1 MTTQSPSDAVL
12 PIVLGRRVSFSDL
25 LPPNPWAIEFAYQCL
40 RMHEHAL
47 KERQASQSD
56 DDSKRPHQIIAEAYA
71 MLDRLMAKCDL
82 VGPRRERAFAYWE
95 RGLQADAVEAV
106 HYGFAERIRTDED
119 GRQVL
124 LDTLSYYL
132 QDAGYQSDQGLSL
145 YGGAALCVHLAKLAS
160 LDRNQILRDALRS
173 LAETTAAVE
182 ASSTTSAKEQTVIQA
197 AERAATTRDCMHQ
210 NGGLQEECV
219 AYADSPPSEPT
230 KLNDGTMIQYK
241 VTAPRRKR
249 RYRLRRYRKEL
260 RFLRP
265 VTSSILQELD
275 KRVPKDVGKVR
286 EIICFAI
293 GESSEQLVI
302 VTFNYDGTY
311 NVVNLGYSP
320 GMYDVERGSHN
331 IDLHWLKVLIA
342 RRLTKRRDQ
351 EGNNLA
357 AQLLI
362 RFIVHINNTLHHETG
377 PYLQFKDAWLVA
389 GPRLTLEPKR
399 SIKTILK
406 RRLSTIICTDPDV
419 PSNSTYTVSVHF
431 PIDRALADYGD
442 IRRHLLEGGDLEYS
456 YQGVFT
462 ADEALLTERFVAL
475 AWLVFNELQYELQY
489 DNLFD
494 TDSVFSARTMERSY
508 MIGSP
513 DDTARL
519 CGWSGDQ
526 CSWEISCR
534 IPSTRSRKRSI
545 VRLRKWIKHSLAVFK
560 RSVLD
565 QALWDLN
572 WSINQDKRDEMRRV
586 KLLPWAE
593 RRWGKS
599 DRELVVSLEAKLSGD
614 DGHYT
619 RLCKKAVVEHQKF
632 YDLAR
637 SFALGFRS

>member
-12 PIVLGRRVSFSDL
+12 PIVLGRRVPFSDL
-25 LPPNPWAIEFAYQCL
+25 LPPNPWAIELAYQCL
-40 RMHEHAL
+40 RMHEHAV
-47 KERQASQSD
+47 KEQQVSQSD
-56 DDSKRPHQIIAEAYA
+56 DDSKKAHQIIAEAYA
-71 MLDRLMAKCDL
+71 MLDRLMVKCAL
-82 VGPRRERAFAYWE
+82 VGPMRERAFAYWE

-124 LDTLSYYL
+124 LEILRYYL
-132 QDAGYQSDQGLSL
+132 QDPGYQSDQGLSL

-160 LDRNQILRDALRS
+160 LDRNQLLRDALRS
-173 LAETTAAVE
+173 LAETTAPVE
-182 ASSTTSAKEQTVIQA
+182 ASSTTSAKEQTGTQA
-197 AERAATTRDCMHQ
+197 AERAATTRDCMDQ
-210 NGGLQEECV
+210 NGGLQEECT
-219 AYADSPPSEPT
+219 AYVNSPPSEPT
-230 KLNDGTMIQYK
+230 ELSDGTMVQDK
-241 VTAPRRKR
+241 VTAPQRKR

-265 VTSSILQELD
+265 VTSNILQELD
-275 KRVPKDVGKVR
+275 KRVPKDVGKAR

-293 GESSEQLVI
+293 GEGSEQLVI

-311 NVVNLGYSP
+311 NVVNLGYIP

-342 RRLTKRRDQ
+342 RRLTKQRNQ

-362 RFIVHINNTLHHETG
+362 RFIVHINNTLDHETG

-389 GPRLTLEPKR
+389 GPRLTLEPNS

-431 PIDRALADYGD
+431 PIGRALADYRD
-442 IRRHLLEGGDLEYS
+442 LRRHLLEDGDLKYNPGS
-456 YQGVFT
+456 FS
-462 ADEALLTERFVAL
+462 ADSALLTERFVAL
-475 AWLVFNELQYELQY
+475 AWLVFTELQYE
-489 DNLFD
+489 NLLT
-494 TDSVFSARTMERSY
+494 TDDVFAARTMERSY
-508 MIGSP
+508 MIGSL
-513 DDTARL
+513 DDTSRL
-519 CGWSGDQ
+519 CGWRGET
-526 CSWEISCR
+526 CSWELSCR

-545 VRLRKWIKHSLAVFK
+545 VRLRKWIKQSLAVFK
-560 RSVLD
+560 RSE
-565 QALWDLN
+565 QGPALWDLN
-572 WSINQDKRDEMRRV
+572 WSINNDKRNEMRRV

-593 RRWGKS
+593 RRWGTS
-599 DRELVVSLEAKLSGD
+599 DRELVASLKAKLSSD

-619 RLCKKAVVEHQKF
+619 RLCEETVIEHQKF

-637 SFALGFRS
+637 SFSPAFRS

>member
-1 MTTQSPSDAVL
+1 MTPQTPSDAGL
-12 PIVLGRRVSFSDL
+12 PIVLGPRVSFSDL
-25 LPPNPWAIEFAYQCL
+25 LPPNPWAIELAYQCI

-47 KERQASQSD
+47 KEQQASKSD
-56 DDSKRPHQIIAEAYA
+56 DDSKKARQIIAEAYA
-71 MLDRLMAKCDL
+71 MLDRLMTKCDL

-95 RGLQADAVEAV
+95 RGLQTDAVEAV

-124 LDTLSYYL
+124 LETLKFYL
-132 QDAGYQSDQGLSL
+132 QDPGYQSDQRLSL

-160 LDRNQILRDALRS
+160 LDRNQILRDALGS

-182 ASSTTSAKEQTVIQA
+182 ASSTTSAKEQTVIQV
-197 AERAATTRDCMHQ
+197 AERAAPTRDCMDQ
-210 NGGLQEECV
+210 NGGLQEESA
-219 AYADSPPSEPT
+219 AYAKSQPSEPAE
-230 KLNDGTMIQYK
+230 LNDGTVIQDK
-241 VTAPRRKR
+241 VTGPQRKR

-260 RFLRP
+260 LFLRP
-265 VTSSILQELD
+265 VTSNILQELD

-293 GESSEQLVI
+293 GEGSEHLVI
-302 VTFNYDGTY
+302 VTFNYDRTC
-311 NVVNLGYSP
+311 NVVNLGYGP

-331 IDLHWLKVLIA
+331 IDLHWLKMLIA
-342 RRLTKRRDQ
+342 RRRTKRRNQD
-351 EGNNLA
+351 GNNLA

-362 RFIVHINNTLHHETG
+362 RFIVHINNTLDPEMG

-389 GPRLTLEPKR
+389 GPRLTLEPKH
-399 SIKTILK
+399 SIKRILK

-431 PIDRALADYGD
+431 PNDRLLANYRDL
-442 IRRHLLEGGDLEYS
+442 RRHLLEGGDLEYS

-462 ADEALLTERFVAL
+462 ADAALLTERFVAL
-475 AWLVFNELQYELQY
+475 AWLVFTELQYE
-489 DNLFD
+489 NLFV
-494 TDSVFSARTMERSY
+494 TDDVFAARTMERSY

-513 DDTARL
+513 DDTSRL
-519 CGWSGDQ
+519 CGWSGDT

-534 IPSTRSRKRSI
+534 IPSTRNRKRSI

-560 RSVLD
+560 RSELEP
-565 QALWDLN
+565 ALWDLN
-572 WSINQDKRDEMRRV
+572 WSINRDKRDEMRRV
-586 KLLPWAE
+586 KLLPWAK
-593 RRWGKS
+593 RRWGTS

-614 DGHYT
+614 DGNYT
-619 RLCKKAVVEHQKF
+619 RLCEETVVEHQKF

-637 SFALGFRS
+637 SFAPAIRH